1 MTGKPPA
8 GGTLRAKE
16 NGYRRSRTPVRV
28 CVSAGK
34 RPFAWTAVLSGSFG
48 GETKFS
54 MAAAGSRGQM
64 EKNRREKP
72 MRQSNETERDPFFDQ
87 ELEQR
92 IRRLE
97 DPGFQGVPPM
107 RGRDYRMAAGLALA
121 CLAALIAGA
130 WIR

>member
-1 MTGKPPA
+1 
-8 GGTLRAKE
+8 
-16 NGYRRSRTPVRV
+16 
-28 CVSAGK
+28 
-34 RPFAWTAVLSGSFG
+34 
-48 GETKFS
+48 

-64 EKNRREKP
+64 EKIRR
-72 MRQSNETERDPFFDQ
+72 
-87 ELEQR
+87 EQR

>member
-1 MTGKPPA
+1 
-8 GGTLRAKE
+8 
-16 NGYRRSRTPVRV
+16 
-28 CVSAGK
+28 
-34 RPFAWTAVLSGSFG
+34 
-48 GETKFS
+48 
-54 MAAAGSRGQM
+54 
-64 EKNRREKP
+64 

-107 RGRDYRMAAGLALA
+107 RGRDYRTAAGLALP